1 MKKCL
6 IVFVITCLSASS
18 SIAQSGLISV
28 ENENNPDGSISIY
41 ANNLANCKYTVKLN
55 FNSLSGFNNMA
66 GLNPLIANINGGRTQ
81 IIKLTPDQN
90 AGGRSLNYSYTYYP
104 GIAFRKAPNN
114 YAHYILPITAGKTTL
129 VTKVT
134 SLSTIISQKQD
145 ANFYAQGF
153 TYNLGDTICATRAGI
168 VYNINDQLKQGEG
181 GNTVFTDSR
190 NKIYIQHKDGTLGFY
205 SILAPINCL
214 VQNGDF
220 VTPGQPIAIFNK
232 AAEKYTLLFSTHYL
246 DEGKIR
252 VENARDYLIALPTYY
267 YLNENALT
275 TTLAENQ
282 KYDCIQSLPI
292 IAEELSK
299 KEKKKLGITN

>member
-1 MKKCL
+1 MKKILL
-6 IVFVITCLSASS
+6 IFILASLVSSKMQAQS
-18 SIAQSGLISV
+18 SIITI
-28 ENENNPDGSISIY
+28 ENENNSDGSISLY
-41 ANNLANCKYTVKLN
+41 ANNLANCKYTVKLS

-66 GLNPLIANINGGRTQ
+66 GLNPLITYINVGKTQ
-81 IIKLTPDQN
+81 IIKLTPDKN
-90 AGGRSLNYSYTYYP
+90 ASSRSLNYSYTYFP
-104 GIAFRKAPNN
+104 GISFRRAPNN
-114 YAHYILPITAGKTTL
+114 YAHYILPITPGKTTL
-129 VTKVT
+129 VTKVE
-134 SLSTIISQKQD
+134 SLNTVLGQKQE
-145 ANFYAQGF
+145 ANFFAQGF
-153 TYNLGDTICATRAGI
+153 TYNLGDTICATRSGV

-181 GNTVFTDSR
+181 GSTIFTDSR

-205 SILAPINCL
+205 TILSPINCL

-232 AAEKYTLLFSTHYL
+232 AAEKYILLFSTHYL

-252 VENARDYLIALPTYY
+252 VENAKDYYIALPTYY

-282 KYDCIQSLPI
+282 KYECIQSLPI

-299 KEKKKLGITN
+299 KEKKKLGIDN